1 MHVLTTYFT
10 VAHQTNYSNLYYTM
24 QVTSW
29 GEETAKAGVELFDR
43 EEAATALQGVQP
55 QHQGQEARAH

>member
-1 MHVLTTYFT
+1 
-10 VAHQTNYSNLYYTM
+10 M

-43 EEAATALQGVQP
+43 EEAPAALQGVQP